1 MGLLRHV
8 DSSVRLLSGR
18 KAIVLGGS
26 GGIGRHVSGQLAEA
40 GAHVVIHG
48 GRNREKLTA
57 LLGELRRKGFSAE
70 GFLQAVRH
78 ADELVDSVRKRMPF
92 DIVVVAF
99 GPLLQKPLSET
110 SYAEWRRIVELNL
123 TLPGAIVSLTAPD
136 MAERGWGRIVLFGG
150 TQTEQIRGFRTVAA
164 YSAAKTGVGSL
175 VRSAAKEFGDRGVA
189 INAVAPGY
197 VETEYL
203 SPPTVRHL
211 AMRSPDNTL
220 IPPSSLARFVL
231 NLVTQRSTIVNGA
244 VIPMDKGL

>member
-8 DSSVRLLSGR
+8 DNSDQPLSGR
-18 KAIVLGGS
+18 RAIVLGGS
-26 GGIGRHVSGQLAEA
+26 GGIGRHVSAQLAEA
-40 GAHVVIHG
+40 GAHVVVHG
-48 GRNREKLTA
+48 GRREEKLAT
-57 LLGELRRKGFSAE
+57 LLRELHRKGLAAE
-70 GFLQAVRH
+70 GFMHSVRH
-78 ADELVDSVRKRMPF
+78 ADELLDSVRKRMPF

-99 GPLLQKPLSET
+99 GPLLQKPLAET

-123 TLPGAIVSLTAPD
+123 TLPGALVSLTAPE

-164 YSAAKTGVGSL
+164 YSAAKTGIGSL
-175 VRSAAKEFGDRGVA
+175 VRSAAREFGDRGVA

-203 SPPTVRHL
+203 SPRMVRQL
-211 AMRSPDNTL
+211 AARSPDNTL
-220 IPPSSLARFVL
+220 IPASSLARFVL
-231 NLVTQRSTIVNGA
+231 NLVIQRSTIVNGA

>member
-8 DSSVRLLSGR
+8 DSSGRPLAGR

-26 GGIGRHVSGQLAEA
+26 GGIGRQVSVQLAEA
-40 GAHVVIHG
+40 GAHLVVHG
-48 GRNREKLTA
+48 GQNREKLTS
-57 LLGELRRKGFSAE
+57 LLRELHEKGLSAE
-70 GFLQAVRH
+70 GFIQKVRH
-78 ADELVDSVRKRMPF
+78 ADELLDSVRKRMPF

-99 GPLLQKPLSET
+99 GPLLQKPLAET

-123 TLPGAIVSLTAPD
+123 TLPGAVVSLTAPE
-136 MAERGWGRIVLFGG
+136 MAERGWGRIILFGG

-164 YSAAKTGVGSL
+164 YSAAKTGIGSL

-189 INAVAPGY
+189 INAVTPGY

-203 SPPTVRHL
+203 SRPTVRRL
-211 AMRSPDNTL
+211 AMRSPDKTL
-220 IPPSSLARFVL
+220 IPASSLARFVL
-231 NLVTQRSTIVNGA
+231 NLVIQRSTIVNGA